1 MHKRVRL
8 WLASAGICIAL
19 VLLMVTAI
27 RAATTYYYTLPQ
39 FRDLGGAATGR
50 FVKVN
55 GAIGPAPQWDPAQE
69 RLTFDVVAAPA
80 QTGSPAP
87 QGVTPLPVSY
97 HGPEPDTFAAGISVV
112 VAGRML
118 PSGQFEADQVLVKC
132 PSHYTA
138 ASTTTSA

>member
-1 MHKRVRL
+1 MQRRVRL
-8 WLASAGICIAL
+8 WLASAGICVAL

-39 FRDLGGAATGR
+39 FRQLGASAVGR
-50 FVKVN
+50 IVKVN
-55 GAIGPAPQWDPAQE
+55 GTVGPAPQWNAAQE
-69 RLTFDVVAAPA
+69 QLDFEVVAAAGSNGAPPPA
-80 QTGSPAP
+80 
-87 QGVTPLPVSY
+87 GVVPLPMKY

-132 PSHYTA
+132 PSHYEA
-138 ASTTTSA
+138 ASTTSA